1 MLSFN
6 SMLKAV
12 DCVVKSGHVPCLVG
26 LQGIG
31 KSDLVRTYAR
41 NKGYAY
47 TEITCSLLQEG
58 DLAMPFV
65 VHDEDNDY
73 VKYSIN
79 EVVRR
84 ANDLCCTYER
94 SILFLDEFNR
104 GTPQTQSELMNLVL
118 QRRLDG
124 YELNANVSI
133 ILAMNPSSEME
144 GYEDSDYSVSFS
156 DSAILGRVVLL
167 KMNPSVVDWLSYAKG
182 SGVHEAIISFI
193 SNNRELFYT
202 KEVSGAINNTPRG
215 WVRASDIL
223 KAYEEMGIQDDR
235 LLREMLSGTLVGGTA
250 LRFIGYYKDTASS
263 INYFDLA
270 EQVMTKNPDEYPEL
284 MFKLNDADLDKVFTI
299 AADIFAEDPGNDEKL
314 EKLVTFI
321 LAVDDSLMYTWITRV
336 ESKNPDLYLR
346 LIEEKR
352 LSEYVL
358 TKLSGIKNMERSGFS
373 GK

>member
-26 LQGIG
+26 LQGVG

-84 ANDLCCTYER
+84 ANDLCRTYER

-167 KMNPSVVDWLSYAKG
+167 KMNPSVVDWLSYAKD

-299 AADIFAEDPGNDEKL
+299 AVDIFAEDPGNDEKL

>member
-84 ANDLCCTYER
+84 ANDLCRTYER

-250 LRFIGYYKDTASS
+250 LRFIGYYRDTASS

-270 EQVMTKNPDEYPEL
+270 EQVMAKNPDEYPEL